1 MSARIIYIK
10 TSRRDMYGNTYSVM
24 ECHNR
29 RGEVLT
35 VGVYGESNAW
45 YILRGVYGFRK
56 DIPFPVVEL
65 DGLKQ
70 RDILKA
76 IKTADLQEASGQEA
90 VGKRIRAFMN
100 RRQVKPSAGL

>member
-10 TSRRDMYGNTYSVM
+10 TSRRDVYGNTYSVM

-35 VGVYGESNAW
+35 VGVYSDSNARF
-45 YILRGVYGFRK
+45 ILRQAYGLKK
-56 DIPFPVVEL
+56 DIPFPVVEQ
-65 DGLKQ
+65 DGLRQ

-76 IKTADLQEASGQEA
+76 LNSADLQEVSGQDA
-90 VGKRIRAFMN
+90 VAKKLKAFMN

>member
-10 TSRRDMYGNTYSVM
+10 TSRRDVNGNTYSVM

-29 RGEVLT
+29 RGEALT
-35 VGVYGESNAW
+35 VGVYSDGNARS
-45 YILRGVYGFRK
+45 ILREAYGFKK

-65 DGLKQ
+65 DGLRQ

-76 IKTADLQEASGQEA
+76 FNSADLQEVSGQEA
-90 VGKRIRAFMN
+90 VAKKLKAFMN
-100 RRQVKPSAGL
+100 RRQVKPAVGL